1 VHQVCDWYGSAVAKF
16 GWMRDARRAN
26 TRCGLQ
32 PTSNKAPGQNPHTA
46 LRVGA
51 APAPRGVAG
60 SLKVTQPF
68 ASPAPCEAIRRRSQ
82 RSYTSHRLGALGLRA
97 KRNP

>member
-32 PTSNKAPGQNPHTA
+32 PTSNKASGQNPQA

-60 SLKVTQPF
+60 SLKGTQPF
-68 ASPAPCEAIRRRSQ
+68 ASPAPCEDPAALPTLLYQSQ
-82 RSYTSHRLGALGLRA
+82 TWCTGIAR
-97 KRNP
+97 